1 MVSRKDRRE
10 NRRARK
16 GDILNFSP
24 FYASGSCRTRP
35 LREIIIKIHSIG
47 YFYIIVKL

>member
-16 GDILNFSP
+16 GDILNYFTVIS
-24 FYASGSCRTRP
+24 SGKCQNRG
-35 LREIIIKIHSIG
+35 LC
-47 YFYIIVKL
+47 VK